1 MSILFVNEVN
11 LQQATVEN
19 QLLVVYTLTLKAF
32 YLTTT
37 KLVWFTYISKWIFSD
52 IL

>member
-32 YLTTT
+32 YLTTLLT
-37 KLVWFTYISKWIFSD
+37 
-52 IL
+52 ILARGIAK

>member
-32 YLTTT
+32 YLKTLLTVLARGIA
-37 KLVWFTYISKWIFSD
+37 K
-52 IL
+52 